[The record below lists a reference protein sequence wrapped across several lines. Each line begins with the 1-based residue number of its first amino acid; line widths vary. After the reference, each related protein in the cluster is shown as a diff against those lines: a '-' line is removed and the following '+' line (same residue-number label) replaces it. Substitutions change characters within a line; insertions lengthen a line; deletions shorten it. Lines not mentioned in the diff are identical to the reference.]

1 MADPNPYDAIPYAS
15 YPHHPSHPDQ
25 LATVAYLHGLE
36 PPAPSRARVLELG
49 CGVGANPIGIA
60 YGLPDSRVVGVDYA
74 GSAIAAGQE
83 LAGAIQLTNLE
94 LRVGDVREL
103 ADGRL
108 GEFDYV
114 IAHGLYTWVDPE
126 TRDALM
132 RTCAAHLAP
141 DGIAYISFNTQ
152 PGGHFRRALRELAQW
167 HTAGSADAVEAAERA
182 RALFAGLSRLRG
194 SSDPYG
200 ALLAAEL
207 PNLGAAPIDHLAHD
221 LLAEDW
227 GPAWF
232 SDFAGHAAHHGLQY
246 VGEASFHRFAGPW
259 EPEAEASLWEL
270 AGGDPIGYHQLMDFM
285 VWRRF
290 RDSLLCHAGREVAH
304 HLMPARLL
312 DLRLRP
318 AGPLDP
324 SENEP
329 VLAALAT
336 HAPHP
341 VRFDALAGQLG
352 ADAHGLAAALLGLA
366 QRSRVTVHFEPP
378 VLGTAQ
384 PERPTVSRLARRQAA
399 TGSPFC
405 TTRLG
410 GIVKLD
416 GDVIRSLLGLADGT
430 RDRAQI
436 RADLHSGG
444 GPQLAPAQLDQALK
458 DLAAMGLLE
467 A

>member
-1 MADPNPYDAIPYAS
+1 MS
-15 YPHHPSHPDQ
+15 RS
-25 LATVAYLHGLE
+25 TR
-36 PPAPSRARVLELG
+36 SRAVT
-49 CGVGANPIGIA
+49 
-60 YGLPDSRVVGVDYA
+60 
-74 GSAIAAGQE
+74 SAACSESSPSGTPQRSA
-83 LAGAIQLTNLE
+83 
-94 LRVGDVREL
+94 
-103 ADGRL
+103 
-108 GEFDYV
+108 
-114 IAHGLYTWVDPE
+114 
-126 TRDALM
+126 TRPRRRSAL
-132 RTCAAHLAP
+132 
-141 DGIAYISFNTQ
+141 
-152 PGGHFRRALRELAQW
+152 
-167 HTAGSADAVEAAERA
+167 

-207 PNLGAAPIDHLAHD
+207 PNLGSAPIDHLAHD
-221 LLAEDW
+221 LLADDW

-232 SDFAGHAAHHGLQY
+232 SDFAGHAGRHGLQY
-246 VGEASFHRFAGPW
+246 VGEASFHRFTGPW
-259 EPEAEASLWEL
+259 EPEAEASLWKL
-270 AGGDPIGYHQLMDFM
+270 AGGDRTGYHQLMDFM

-290 RDSLLCHAGREVAH
+290 RDSLLCRAGHEVAH
-304 HLMPARLL
+304 HAIPARVK
-312 DLRLRP
+312 DLRFRP

-329 VLAALAT
+329 ILAALAT

-341 VRFDALAGQLG
+341 VGFDALADQLG
-352 ADAHGLAAALLGLA
+352 ADADVLADALLRLA
-366 QRSRVTVHFEPP
+366 QRSRVTVHFDPP
-378 VLGTAQ
+378 VLGTAG

-405 TTRLG
+405 STRLG

-436 RADLHSGG
+436 QRDLQAGG